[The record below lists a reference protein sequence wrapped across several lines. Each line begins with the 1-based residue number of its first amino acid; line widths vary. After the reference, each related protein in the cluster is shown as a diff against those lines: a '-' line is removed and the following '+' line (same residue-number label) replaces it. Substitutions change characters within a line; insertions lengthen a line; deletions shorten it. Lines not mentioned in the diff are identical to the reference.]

1 MPHKILLIQGPNLT
15 FLGRREPHLY
25 GTTTAAQLDA
35 MVRERAK
42 TLGCTLDIFYSHIEG
57 EAIARIYRALDDRCN
72 GLLMNPAG
80 FMYAGY
86 AMRDCLSAVAAY
98 MPYVEV
104 HITNIETRGLHS
116 ILAEKAVG
124 YAAGFGVDSYIV
136 GLDALVRL
144 LDQRASAKTQPGKR
158 DAERA
163 PRRSGATRTVK
174 KRAG

>member
-1 MPHKILLIQGPNLT
+1 MPHKILLVQGPNLS

-35 MVRERAK
+35 MVHAHAK
-42 TLGCTLDIFYSHIEG
+42 RLGCAVDIFYSHIEG
-57 EAIARIYRALDDRCN
+57 EAIGRIYQALDEGCN

-86 AMRDCLSAVAAY
+86 AMRDCLSAVASY

-116 ILAEKAVG
+116 ILAEKALG

-144 LDQRASAKTQPGKR
+144 LDRRSAAAARPRPPKAT
-158 DAERA
+158 RA
-163 PRRSGATRTVK
+163 PVRSGRKPV
-174 KRAG
+174 R